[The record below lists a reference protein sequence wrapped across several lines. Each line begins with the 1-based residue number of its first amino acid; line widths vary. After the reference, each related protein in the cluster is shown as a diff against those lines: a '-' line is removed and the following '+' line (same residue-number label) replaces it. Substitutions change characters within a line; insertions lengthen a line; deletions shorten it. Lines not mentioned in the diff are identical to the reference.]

1 MNYAKT
7 LERVRQKWAHLASTS
22 LTIPEFLAAL
32 TDEEFI
38 VWYTHIWN
46 HALQSGITT
55 DAGILYTWHLW
66 GDVGVSRCRTI
77 LQRIPNGM
85 IVGKILSELNNVLQQ
100 WDHAVETHDLA
111 TQDVLVHQLRAISTE
126 WQKHWGVLLTPIHF
140 ALRFGTLS

>member
-100 WDHAVETHDLA
+100 WDHAVEIRDSTL
-111 TQDVLVHQLRAISTE
+111 QDFYIRQLYAISTE
-126 WQKHWGVLLTPIHF
+126 WQKHWETVLTPVYL
-140 ALRFGTLS
+140 ALQYETVS